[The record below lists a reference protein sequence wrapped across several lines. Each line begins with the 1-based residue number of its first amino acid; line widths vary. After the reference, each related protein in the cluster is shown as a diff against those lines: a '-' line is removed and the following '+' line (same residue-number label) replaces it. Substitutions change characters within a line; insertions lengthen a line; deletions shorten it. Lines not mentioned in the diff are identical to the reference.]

1 MPTPAKNKQTATHA
15 ARIEKGGLSG
25 KEERKYLRAGLI
37 LAVLACI
44 AAWLALLPL
53 VQTLFRASKP
63 TLQTTSVA
71 FVLTTQPTLPVTFTS
86 PISLSP
92 FPTQSNT
99 PVPSYTPIAIL
110 PNTAVPTLKPTD
122 KTIPTSAPS
131 ISETPAPIQGYTLP
145 LSEPSDIVYD
155 NASLWAVFADKLV
168 KLEPVEGKNRFQ
180 AVEQIEFPVIRSL
193 DWDIARNQYWAVS
206 AVCDLLYAQD
216 CFEEIELI
224 NRDGTVTATF
234 TVSQTLD
241 SSPVHLAWDGEYLW
255 LTSLYI
261 PNSQNANLYKLHAS
275 VGTKELKQIDSFGLP
290 LQWGGENLHGLVW
303 DGIALWI
310 LDGYILKKLDSS
322 GQQVCEITLPATLD
336 INWWEYQGIT
346 WDGQFLWVVHAGTNT
361 VYRVDP
367 KMCN

>member
-15 ARIEKGGLSG
+15 ARIDKGGLSG

-44 AAWLALLPL
+44 AAWLALPQ
-53 VQTLFRASKP
+53 VQNLFSASKP
-63 TLQTTSVA
+63 TLPTTPVA
-71 FVLTTQPTLPVTFTS
+71 FVLTTQPTQLITFTS
-86 PISLSP
+86 PITPSP
-92 FPTQSNT
+92 FSTKSNT
-99 PVPSYTPIAIL
+99 PVSSYTPTVIL
-110 PNTAVPTLKPTD
+110 PNTAAPTLQPTD
-122 KTIPTSAPS
+122 KTMPTSAPS
-131 ISETPAPIQGYTLP
+131 ISEAPAPIQGYTLP
-145 LSEPSDIVYD
+145 FSEPSDIVYD

-168 KLEPVEGKNRFQ
+168 KLEPVGGENRFQ
-180 AVEQIEFPVIRSL
+180 AVEQIEFPIIRSL

-206 AVCDLLYAQD
+206 ALCDLPYEED

-261 PNSQNANLYKLHAS
+261 PNNQNANLYKLQVS
-275 VGTKELKQIDSFGLP
+275 VGTNELKQIDSFGLP

-303 DGIALWI
+303 DGTALWV

-322 GQQVCEITLPATLD
+322 GQQVCEITLLATLD
-336 INWWEYQGIT
+336 INWWGYQGIT

-361 VYRVDP
+361 AYRVDP